1 MDERVQQLDRIRLAR
16 TDGTFELG
24 DEAFHRVSLYND
36 LEERKRDWTEELS
49 KSWDAFSTRAMA
61 NGRLQMTRYEWRYLL
76 ECADGRSMVTGLP
89 FGQDGRHIDRVF
101 NMDAYSL
108 KNCLVMEG
116 SLNYAKSYMQ
126 VFQDSQGFEG
136 DKGRFG
142 IDTLRDELD
151 RQEQATRPHRGQ

>member
-1 MDERVQQLDRIRLAR
+1 
-16 TDGTFELG
+16 
-24 DEAFHRVSLYND
+24 
-36 LEERKRDWTEELS
+36 
-49 KSWDAFSTRAMA
+49 MA

-151 RQEQATRPHRGQ
+151 RQEQATRPHRGQYIERMTEMQLVPHRWKDKAKPQPVAAQN